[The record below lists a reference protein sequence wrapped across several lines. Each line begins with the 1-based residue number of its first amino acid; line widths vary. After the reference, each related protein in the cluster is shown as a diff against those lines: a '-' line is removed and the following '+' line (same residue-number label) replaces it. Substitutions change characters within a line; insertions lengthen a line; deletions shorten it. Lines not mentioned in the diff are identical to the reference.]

1 MQMIFIDI
9 DNTLL
14 DFDAYIRQ
22 TMREGFAHFELKP
35 YEPYME
41 AVFHRENGKLWRQIE
56 QGTLTFRELEEIRWN
71 NVFRA
76 LNIDFDGQVFEKY
89 FRAALYDSAIPVD
102 GAMEL
107 LEALHGKYPL
117 AVASNG
123 PYDQQLHRLELAG
136 MKRYFDWFF
145 VSERLGASKPPAVF
159 RWGVCGTERWAR
171 NSRHAGGL
179 CDHWGLPDLRHG
191 RWPAVWHEDLLLP
204 PPRRGRRDGCD
215 LAGDGS
221 AADTGIA
228 GGYGMMTI
236 NEYQQRAMA
245 SLNPELKGRDVL
257 INSVMGLCGESG
269 EAIDIVKK
277 WLAQGHPLD
286 REHLAKELGD
296 VAWYLAEA
304 ATALDLDLED
314 ILRANLEKLERRYPD
329 GFSTEKSVGRDKNDL

>member
-22 TMREGFAHFELKP
+22 TMREGFAHFGLKP

-145 VSERLGASKPPAVF
+145 VSERLGASKP
-159 RWGVCGTERWAR
+159 AR
-171 NSRHAGGL
+171 AFFDVAFAALN
-179 CDHWGLPDLRHG
+179 
-191 RWPAVWHEDLLLP
+191 
-204 PPRRGRRDGCD
+204 DGC
-215 LAGDGS
+215 
-221 AADTGIA
+221 
-228 GGYGMMTI
+228 
-236 NEYQQRAMA
+236 
-245 SLNPELKGRDVL
+245 
-257 INSVMGLCGESG
+257 
-269 EAIDIVKK
+269 
-277 WLAQGHPLD
+277 
-286 REHLAKELGD
+286 
-296 VAWYLAEA
+296 EA
-304 ATALDLDLED
+304 AIAPKEGSNI
-314 ILRANLEKLERRYPD
+314 ILTIPSPTVATHNVLSLVSKMEWTYFTVLSSAKT
-329 GFSTEKSVGRDKNDL
+329 GNSFIFFSGYE